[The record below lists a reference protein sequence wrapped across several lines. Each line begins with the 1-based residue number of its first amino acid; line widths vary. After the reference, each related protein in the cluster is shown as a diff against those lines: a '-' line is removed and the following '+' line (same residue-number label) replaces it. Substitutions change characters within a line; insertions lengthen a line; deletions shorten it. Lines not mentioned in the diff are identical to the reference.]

1 MKAMLASWLSLGL
14 IGSALAQ
21 VPASLPTNV
30 TVPTPVTGSATAP
43 AAPTR
48 TPSFAQRYM
57 AGDYA
62 AALPLAEADLKARAV
77 ASPGSPDHLTA
88 LLNLASTQYQLGN
101 HAGAV
106 DTFGDAVKLATEQF
120 GDNSSRTVSP
130 LRGLGMALLAQ
141 QRPAEAA
148 PVLARA
154 VALSRRTQG
163 LFNDEQAAIA
173 IPLVAAYQQLGMYTE
188 AEREQQYAYRG
199 AEVHFGTNDLRLLP
213 ALDRLGRW
221 YEESSRPAQARML
234 HRRAFTIATEPKK
247 TSAFGAVRA
256 LIGVARTYFV
266 EYRDGPEVEE
276 SMDAGTASFRFST
289 DNAAMPQPGNMY
301 FLDPQAERAL
311 QLAIEIAER
320 AQHAGLQE
328 EAVTAYGEYLLLD
341 GKAAAAEKQFSRA
354 ALLRTARAAAGLV
367 SALEPDPLAT
377 PKPLLVRKPVFARR
391 NDLAPNEEVD
401 VHTTVVTVTVTPQG
415 TVIQPKVV
423 SSDISSTH
431 QRQWTG
437 ALERSV
443 YRPRYIDGK
452 AVTTEGVEVVLLSR
466 TLKADRPAAKP
477 ATKTDAK
484 TEGKAEEGGETPSE
498 PVKEA
503 PGANPTPTSAP
514 NPQANL

>member
-21 VPASLPTNV
+21 VPAGLPTNASA
-30 TVPTPVTGSATAP
+30 PLPATGPATGPIATTST
-43 AAPTR
+43 AT
-48 TPSFAQRYM
+48 FAQRYL

-62 AALPLAEADLKARAV
+62 GALPLAEADLKARAV

-101 HAGAV
+101 YAGAV
-106 DTFGDAVKLATEQF
+106 DTFGAAAKLSAEQF
-120 GDNSSRTVSP
+120 GDNSPRTVSP

-148 PVLARA
+148 PILARA

-221 YEESSRPAQARML
+221 YEETSRPAQARML

-247 TSAFGAVRA
+247 TSASGAVRA

-266 EYRDGPEVEE
+266 EYRDGPEVQE

-289 DNAAMPQPGNMY
+289 DNAATPQPGNTY
-301 FLDPQAERAL
+301 YLDPQAERAL

-328 EAVTAYGEYLLLD
+328 EAITSYGEYLLLD
-341 GKAAAAEKQFSRA
+341 GKAAAAEKQFSRV
-354 ALLRTARAAAGLV
+354 ALLRTARIAAGLV

-391 NDLAPNEEVD
+391 NEQSLNEDVD
-401 VHTTVVTVTVTPQG
+401 THTTVVTVTVTPQG
-415 TVIQPKVV
+415 TVTQPKIV
-423 SSDISSTH
+423 SSDISNTH
-431 QRQWTG
+431 QRQWTS
-437 ALERSV
+437 ALERAV
-443 YRPRYIDGK
+443 YRPRYVDGK
-452 AVTTEGVEVVLLSR
+452 AVTTEGMEVVLVSR

-477 ATKTDAK
+477 EAKADAK
-484 TEGKAEEGGETPSE
+484 AEAKAAEGTETPPE
-498 PVKEA
+498 PAKEA
-503 PGANPTPTSAP
+503 SSSDPTPTP
-514 NPQANL
+514 P

>member
-1 MKAMLASWLSLGL
+1 MKALLASWLSLSL

-21 VPASLPTNV
+21 VPAGLPTNASVPV
-30 TVPTPVTGSATAP
+30 TVTGPATGLIATTGT
-43 AAPTR
+43 ATF
-48 TPSFAQRYM
+48 TQRYL

-62 AALPLAEADLKARAV
+62 GALPLAEADLKARAV

-101 HAGAV
+101 YAGAV
-106 DTFGDAVKLATEQF
+106 DTFGAAAKLSAEQF
-120 GDNSSRTVSP
+120 GDNSPRAVSP

-148 PVLARA
+148 PILARA

-173 IPLVAAYQQLGMYTE
+173 FPLVAAYQQLGMYTE

-221 YEESSRPAQARML
+221 YEETSRPAQARML

-266 EYRDGPEVEE
+266 EYRDGPEVQE

-289 DNAAMPQPGNMY
+289 DNAAMPQPGNTY
-301 FLDPQAERAL
+301 YLDPQAERAL

-328 EAVTAYGEYLLLD
+328 EAITSYGEYLLLD

-354 ALLRTARAAAGLV
+354 ALLRTARIAAGLV

-391 NDLAPNEEVD
+391 NEQSLNEDVD
-401 VHTTVVTVTVTPQG
+401 THTTVVTVTVTPQG
-415 TVIQPKVV
+415 TVTQPKVV
-423 SSDISSTH
+423 SSDISSIH

-452 AVTTEGVEVVLLSR
+452 AVTTEGMEVVLVSR

-477 ATKTDAK
+477 EAKADAK
-484 TEGKAEEGGETPSE
+484 AEAKAAEGTEAPPE
-498 PVKEA
+498 PAKEA
-503 PGANPTPTSAP
+503 SSSDPTPP
-514 NPQANL
+514 

>member
-1 MKAMLASWLSLGL
+1 MKAMLASWLFLGAV
-14 IGSALAQ
+14 GSALAQ
-21 VPASLPTNV
+21 
-30 TVPTPVTGSATAP
+30 AP
-43 AAPTR
+43 ATVANTPTF
-48 TPSFAQRYM
+48 TQRYLV
-57 AGDYA
+57 GDYA
-62 AALPLAEADLKARAV
+62 GALPLAEADLKARA
-77 ASPGSPDHLTA
+77 AAAPGSPEHLTA

-106 DTFGDAVKLATEQF
+106 ETFGTAATLATEQF
-120 GDNSSRTVSP
+120 GDNSPRTVSP

-188 AEREQQYAYRG
+188 AEREQQYAYRA

-221 YEESSRPAQARML
+221 YEETARPAQARML

-247 TSAFGAVRA
+247 TSASGAVRA

-266 EYRDGPEVEE
+266 EYRDGPEVQE

-289 DNAAMPQPGNMY
+289 DNAAMPPPGNMY
-301 FLDPQAERAL
+301 YLDPQAERAL
-311 QLAIEIAER
+311 QLAIEIADR

-328 EAVTAYGEYLLLD
+328 EAVTSYGEYLLLD
-341 GKAAAAEKQFSRA
+341 GKAAAAEKQFARA
-354 ALLRTARAAAGLV
+354 ALLRTARVAAGLV

-377 PKPLLVRKPVFARR
+377 PKPLLVRKPIFARR
-391 NDLAPNEEVD
+391 NDTAPAENVD
-401 VHTTVVTVTVTPQG
+401 VHTTVATITVTPQG
-415 TVIQPKVV
+415 TVTQAKVV
-423 SSDISSTH
+423 STDISTTH
-431 QRQWTG
+431 QRQWTS
-437 ALERSV
+437 ALERAV
-443 YRPRYIDGK
+443 YRPRYVDGK
-452 AVTTEGVEVVLLSR
+452 AVSAEGVEVMLVSR

-477 ATKTDAK
+477 DAK
-484 TEGKAEEGGETPSE
+484 AETKAETKPEEKTTEETAASTE
-498 PVKEA
+498 AVEVA
-503 PGANPTPTSAP
+503 PGSSPTPTTP
-514 NPQANL
+514 VNPEANP